1 MSSPESFKGTARF
14 EVQRRIG
21 AGGMGVVYQVFDREM
36 NALVALKTL
45 RQDDPVALYRFKQEF
60 RSLANINHRNLVTL
74 HELVSTNDQWFFT
87 MELVDGVDFRQY
99 VRQESPPP
107 IADTLAATRSDRTL
121 DTGGLAPTSN
131 RNPPSAPKDLVRLR
145 RCMVQLA
152 EAVHVLHD
160 ANKLH
165 RDLKPSNVLVTETGL
180 VVVLDFGLVT
190 EVDGPENVANSQTMV
205 GTAAYMAPEQGVG
218 NPVSPA
224 SDWYSVG
231 VILYEALTGRVP
243 FDGPPL
249 AVVMEKQQSIPKRPR
264 ELVPSVPEDLDNL
277 CMALLS
283 PEPEKRPSGQ
293 ETLDYLG
300 SQESRRRRRQ
310 PNSFSKGDAFIGRQ
324 KQFAELEKAFT
335 DTLHGDSITVFIHG
349 RAGMGKSALLERAL
363 RTIVGRRAVKLSGR
377 CYERESVPYK
387 ALDDL
392 IDSLAHYLSRMEDQ
406 DELAAILPRDVHA
419 IARLFPVIRRVE
431 AIAKR
436 YRHQEHGDPHE
447 MRRRGTA
454 ALRELLTSLSARY
467 PLVMAIDNLQ
477 WGDRDSMSLL
487 IDLIRPPDPPPILL
501 LVAYRSEEATGSEAV
516 RMLLRSIRTV
526 GINGRHLIV
535 GRLSDEETRA
545 LVLSRLGEDSVEA
558 EKYADA
564 LIAEAR
570 GNPFF
575 IDELVRYILVGAAP
589 ADGTATISLEG
600 AILARIDHLSRDAR
614 RLLELVAISGR
625 PMEQSVI
632 ADAVDLGPRYASVIA
647 LLRAGCL
654 IRTRGTGDYDRVEI
668 YHNKIRET
676 MVKRL
681 DDDYVCGL
689 HARLARALEVSKTA
703 SPEALVFHF
712 HGAGDDERAG
722 DHASRAADK
731 AAEALAFDR
740 AAELYRIAIEYL
752 PEEIS
757 RSRQLQSKLGDALA
771 NAGHGGKAAEEYL
784 QAAQYARPAHALEL
798 KRRAAEQLL
807 RAGYVDEGLD
817 TLSRVLDMVGMRMA
831 NSPQRALASLLSR
844 RTQLRMRGLEFKERD
859 VSQVSQEELTSIDV
873 CWSAAA
879 GLSTIDAIYG
889 ADFQAR
895 HMLLALKAGEPYR
908 VARALA
914 LEASYSATGGKAT
927 WRRTQGLIAAAN
939 ELAGRL
945 KRPHAQAL
953 AMMATAGAE
962 YHAGHYRRAR
972 VELEQCS
979 VILREQCTGVVF
991 ELVTVD
997 RMLADVLFYLGEM
1010 ATLREHVPRR
1020 LREAEHRGDLCAATD
1035 MRTGLPNSV
1044 WLAADDVDRAVSET
1058 DAAMERWSQ
1067 KGFHIQHYHD
1077 ALARTHIALYR
1088 GDTADALQTLTPM
1101 WQALHNSMLSRIK
1114 TLHFESMLLRGRV
1127 LAAHAATTNDLSNL
1141 EEVSH
1146 IAKKLAKELLPAATP
1161 ASAVLNA
1168 AVASARGEAGECT
1181 ALLEAAA
1188 RGFEKLDMA
1197 LWAAACR
1204 LFHARLVGGDEG
1216 AQLGE
1221 SQRSW
1226 MVEQQIRAPERFAA
1240 MLLGIPCS

>member
-1 MSSPESFKGTARF
+1 MSSPESFKGTLRF
-14 EVQRRIG
+14 EVHRRIG

-87 MELVDGVDFRQY
+87 MELVDGVDFREY
-99 VRQESPPP
+99 VRQENTAA
-107 IADTLAATRSDRTL
+107 IADTIAAAPSDHTL
-121 DTGGLAPTSN
+121 DTGSFGAIDSRKPPAP
-131 RNPPSAPKDLVRLR
+131 PKDLVRLR

-152 EAVHVLHD
+152 EAVHVLHE

-190 EVDGPENVANSQTMV
+190 DVDGPDSVSSSQTMV

-249 AVVMEKQQSIPKRPR
+249 AVVMEKQQSVPKPPR
-264 ELVPSVPEDLDNL
+264 ELLPSLPEDLNNL

-283 PEPEKRPSGQ
+283 PEPEKRPTGQ
-293 ETLDYLG
+293 EILDFLG
-300 SQESRRRRRQ
+300 SQESRRLRRQ
-310 PNSFSKGDAFIGRQ
+310 PTFSKGDVFIGRQ
-324 KQFAELEKAFT
+324 KQFAELEKAFA
-335 DTLHGDSITVFIHG
+335 DTQRGDAITVFIHG
-349 RAGMGKSALLERAL
+349 RAGMGKSALLERSL
-363 RTIVGRRAVKLSGR
+363 RNIVGRRSVVLSGR

-392 IDSLAHYLSRMEDQ
+392 IDSLAHYLSRIEDS
-406 DELAAILPRDVHA
+406 DELAGILPKDVHA
-419 IARLFPVIRRVE
+419 IARLFPVIRRVGS
-431 AIAKR
+431 IAR
-436 YRHQEHGDPHE
+436 LYRHQEHGDPHE

-454 ALRELLTSLSARY
+454 ALRELLTNLAERH
-467 PLVMAIDNLQ
+467 PLVMTIDNLQ

-487 IDLIRPPDPPPILL
+487 IDLIRPPAPPPLLL

-516 RMLLRSIRTV
+516 RMLLRSIRTA

-535 GRLSDEETRA
+535 GRLNDEETRA
-545 LVLSRLGEDSVEA
+545 LVASRLGEDSQEA
-558 EKYADA
+558 KKYADA
-564 LIAEAR
+564 LVAEAR

-589 ADGTATISLEG
+589 ADGTATIRLEE
-600 AILARIDHLSRDAR
+600 AILARIDHLSEDAR

-668 YHNKIRET
+668 YHDRIRET
-676 MVKRL
+676 MVQRL
-681 DDDYVCGL
+681 DENYVCSL

-752 PEEIS
+752 PEEI
-757 RSRQLQSKLGDALA
+757 RHQRELQTKLGDALA

-784 QAAQYARPAHALEL
+784 QAAQDARPAQALEL

-844 RTQLRMRGLEFKERD
+844 RTQLRMRGLDFKERD
-859 VSQVSQEELTSIDV
+859 VSQISPEELTSIDV

-914 LEASYSATGGKAT
+914 LEATYSATGGKTT
-927 WRRTQGLIAAAN
+927 WKRTQELIAAAN
-939 ELAGRL
+939 ALAARL
-945 KRPHAQAL
+945 GRPHAQAL

-972 VELEQCS
+972 AELEQCS
-979 VILREQCTGVVF
+979 ALLRQQCNGVVF
-991 ELVTVD
+991 ELVSVD

-1010 ATLREHVPRR
+1010 SALREHVPRR

-1035 MRTGLPNSV
+1035 MRTGLPNAV
-1044 WLAADDVDRAVSET
+1044 WLAADDVDRAARET

-1088 GDTADALQTLTPM
+1088 GDTGGAMQTLTPM

-1127 LAAHAATTNDLSNL
+1127 LAAHAASTNDLTGL
-1141 EEVSH
+1141 DEAL
-1146 IAKKLAKELLPAATP
+1146 ILAKKLAKEPLPAGAS
-1161 ASAVLNA
+1161 ASAVVRA

-1181 ALLEAAA
+1181 ALLETAAE
-1188 RGFEKLDMA
+1188 GFERADMA

-1216 AQLGE
+1216 AQLGSRQQE
-1221 SQRSW
+1221 W
-1226 MVEQQIRAPERFAA
+1226 MREQHIVAPERFAA